1 MHVNIMLKMREMM
14 TQHEDHNGHS
24 TRDFRVALQRAQE
37 MLHHKAYA
45 PAEQQGREIL
55 KLFPNEPNALFIV
68 GAALRGLE
76 RFIDAKKVLQS
87 LVKKNP
93 GFSLAHQE
101 LGFTLHALKQV
112 KPAIVSLTNATKIEV
127 NLTHSWRLLSE
138 LLLATGEAKASE
150 QAYNSYLRFSAKHP
164 LLGEALQAFIDGK
177 FALSEK
183 HCRDYLKQFPDE
195 VSALRLLAEI
205 AIKLGVFE
213 DAEKL
218 LVRCLYLAP
227 DYHLARLNYA
237 HVLNKQE
244 KSQQAL
250 LEIETLE
257 NHQPNVPPQQILK
270 AAILVRLGQ
279 FKEAIALYDKLI
291 YRLPEQANL
300 YTSRGH
306 ALKTIGEQEAAIASY
321 RQAIACAPSYGE
333 AYWSLANLKTF
344 GFEQFE
350 IQLMKKQMEIK
361 QLPSLDRIN
370 ICFALGKALE
380 DNKEF
385 AQSFHYYKLGN
396 QFKQSIE
403 RYDADETTELIERTI
418 TTCESSIFENN
429 REQGCSRG
437 DPIFIVGL
445 PRSGSTLLEQILAS
459 HSMVDGTKELPDII
473 AMVRKLSDR
482 KKRNE
487 ISKYP
492 EVIAKLSAEQ
502 RLALGNEYI
511 SKTQIHRGDAP
522 FFIDKMPNNFAH
534 IGLIKLI
541 LPNAKIID
549 ARRQPMS
556 ACFSGF
562 KQLFS
567 TGQAFSYDLEN
578 IARYYQD
585 YLHLMDH
592 WHKVLPNQV
601 LTVSYENVVND
612 FENQVRHVLDFCGL
626 PFEQTCLE
634 FYNNSR
640 AVNTASS
647 EQVRQPI
654 NTKGL
659 DAWKPFEEFL
669 TPLQSKLSSI
679 LCQL

>member
-1 MHVNIMLKMREMM
+1 MHVNIMLKVRFLV
-14 TQHEDHNGHS
+14 TQYEDHNKQS
-24 TRDFRVALQRAQE
+24 TNDIRVAVEHAQQMLQ
-37 MLHHKAYA
+37 HKAFG

-55 KLFPNEPNALFIV
+55 KSFPNEPNALFIV
-68 GAALRGLE
+68 AVALKGLE
-76 RFIDAKKVLQS
+76 RLIEANKILQVLVNQTP
-87 LVKKNP
+87 N
-93 GFSLAHQE
+93 FALAHQE
-101 LGFTLHALKQV
+101 LGFTLHALKQIE
-112 KPAIVSLTNATKIEV
+112 PSIVSLTHAV
-127 NLTHSWRLLSE
+127 NVDPTLIHSWRLLSE
-138 LLLATGEAKASE
+138 LLLATGQNQASE
-150 QAYNSYLRFSAKHP
+150 EAYNSYLRFSAKHP

-177 FALSEK
+177 LVLSERY
-183 HCRDYLKQFPDE
+183 CRDYLKQSPDD

-213 DAEKL
+213 DAEQL
-218 LVRCLYLAP
+218 LEHCLGLAP

-237 HVLNKQE
+237 HVLNKLE

-257 NHQPNVPPQQILK
+257 KYQPDLPPQQILK
-270 AAILVRLGQ
+270 AAILVRLGK
-279 FKEAIALYDKLI
+279 FEAAIALYDVLI
-291 YRLPEQANL
+291 NALPEQANL

-321 RQAIACAPSYGE
+321 RQAISCSPSYGE

-344 GFEQFE
+344 HFEQFE
-350 IQLMKKQMEIK
+350 IQLMKKQIQIK

-380 DNKEF
+380 DSKEF
-385 AQSFHYYKLGN
+385 EQSFYYYKLGN
-396 QFKQSIE
+396 KFKHSIE
-403 RYDADETTELIERTI
+403 RYDADETTDLIERTI
-418 TTCESSIFENN
+418 STCQSPIFENN
-429 REQGCSRG
+429 REQGCSKA

-492 EVIAKLSAEQ
+492 EVIANLCAQQ

-511 SKTQIHRGDAP
+511 RKTQVHRGDAP

-585 YLHLMDH
+585 YLRLMDH
-592 WHKVLPNQV
+592 WHKTLPHQV
-601 LTVSYENVVND
+601 LTVSYEDVVND
-612 FENQVRHVLDFCGL
+612 FENQVHQVLEFCGL
-626 PFEQTCLE
+626 PFEQNCLE
-634 FYNNSR
+634 FYNNAR
-640 AVNTASS
+640 PVNTASS

-659 DAWKPFEEFL
+659 DAWKPFEKFL

-679 LCQL
+679 L

>member
-1 MHVNIMLKMREMM
+1 M
-14 TQHEDHNGHS
+14 TQYEDHNSHS
-24 TRDFRVALQRAQE
+24 THDIRVAVQHAQE
-37 MLHHKAYA
+37 MLHHNAFA
-45 PAEQQGREIL
+45 AAEQQGREIL
-55 KLFPNEPNALFIV
+55 KSFPNEPNALFIIGV
-68 GAALRGLE
+68 SLKGLA
-76 RFIDAKKVLQS
+76 RFSEARKTFQV
-87 LVKKNP
+87 LVKQTPK
-93 GFSLAHQE
+93 FALAHQE
-101 LGFTLHALKQV
+101 LGFTLHALKQIRQ
-112 KPAIVSLTNATKIEV
+112 AIISLKDAV
-127 NLTHSWRLLSE
+127 NVDTHLIHSWKRLSE
-138 LLLATGEAKASE
+138 LLLATGDSHASE

-177 FALSEK
+177 LALSER
-183 HCRDYLKQFPDE
+183 HCHDYLKQSPND

-205 AIKLGVFE
+205 AIKLGVFG
-213 DAEKL
+213 DAEHL
-218 LVRCLYLAP
+218 LVRCLGLAP

-250 LEIETLE
+250 LEIATLE
-257 NHQPNVPPQQILK
+257 KHQPNVPPQQILK

-279 FKEAIALYDKLI
+279 FEDAIALYDSLI
-291 YRLPEQANL
+291 ARLPEQANL

-306 ALKTIGEQEAAIASY
+306 ALKTIGEQKAAIASY
-321 RQAIACAPSYGE
+321 RQSIACAPSYGE

-344 GFEQFE
+344 RFEQSE
-350 IQLMKKQMEIK
+350 IQLMKKQMEIE
-361 QLPSLDRIN
+361 QLPALDQIN

-385 AQSFHYYKLGN
+385 EQSFHYYQLGN
-396 QFKQSIE
+396 ACKNTIE
-403 RYDADETTELIERTI
+403 RYDADETTALIERTI
-418 TTCESSIFENN
+418 TTCPSPVFENN
-429 REQGCSRG
+429 DEQGCSKA

-459 HSMVDGTKELPDII
+459 HSLVDGTKELPDII

-482 KKRNE
+482 KKRHE

-492 EVIAKLSAEQ
+492 EVIAKLSSEQ

-511 SKTQIHRGDAP
+511 NKTRIHRGDAP

-592 WHKVLPNQV
+592 WQKVLPHQV
-601 LTVSYENVVND
+601 LTVSYEDVVND
-612 FENQVRHVLDFCGL
+612 FENQVRQLLYFCGL
-626 PFEQTCLE
+626 PFEQNCLE
-634 FYNNSR
+634 FYNNAR

-659 DAWKPFEEFL
+659 DAWKPFEAFL

-679 LCQL
+679 L